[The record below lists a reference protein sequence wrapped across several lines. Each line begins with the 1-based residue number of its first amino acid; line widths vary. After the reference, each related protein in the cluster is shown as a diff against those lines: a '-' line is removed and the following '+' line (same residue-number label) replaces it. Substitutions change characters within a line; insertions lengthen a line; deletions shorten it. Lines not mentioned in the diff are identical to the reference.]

1 MRHMDNTLFSS
12 IPPVMAMINI
22 ATTLGPSDANLF
34 RFHTYEDCLRNPLR
48 IRTYENVTQPFQSTR
63 L

>member
-1 MRHMDNTLFSS
+1 MRHVDNTLFH

-22 ATTLGPSDANLF
+22 ATPLRPSDANLF
-34 RFHTYEDCLRNPLR
+34 RFHTYDNCLRNSFR
-48 IRTYENVTQPFQSTR
+48 IRSYETIMQPYQTTR